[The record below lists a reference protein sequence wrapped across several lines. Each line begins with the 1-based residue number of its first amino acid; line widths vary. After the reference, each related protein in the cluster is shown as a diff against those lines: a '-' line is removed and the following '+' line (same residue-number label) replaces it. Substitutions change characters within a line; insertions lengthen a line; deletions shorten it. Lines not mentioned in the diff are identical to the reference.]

1 MATIGRGS
9 AVVQFRRGRTIKG
22 KSASLAWGAVHLAL
36 LSTGEDRAKALIDWT
51 WAASATSGRPGS
63 PCEPTS
69 VTLDSVRVAPSGDQ
83 FELSFGN
90 QRAVIVEVGGGIRT
104 YSVGGNDILDG
115 YGIEER
121 CPSGRGQGLIPWPN
135 RLRDG
140 RYRFDDRDHQL
151 PLTEPDKHNAI
162 HGLTRWANWTP
173 TDHAANRVTMRH
185 RLHPQPGYPF
195 ALDLEITYSL
205 ADDGL
210 CVHTTATNIGTRP
223 APYGTGAHPYLA
235 SSTPT
240 IDTARLRAP
249 GRIWLPTDDRGIP
262 TGAEPVT
269 DTDYDFQAPRL
280 IRTVKLDTGYT
291 DLVRDSNGIAR
302 VELLAD
308 TRTTTLWLD
317 QAYPYVM
324 LFTGDS
330 LPDPNAAGAVSAS
343 SR

>member
-1 MATIGRGS
+1 MTTTHPQPTRP
-9 AVVQFRRGRTIKG
+9 
-22 KSASLAWGAVHLAL
+22 
-36 LSTGEDRAKALIDWT
+36 
-51 WAASATSGRPGS
+51 SGRQI
-63 PCEPTS
+63 EITHA
-69 VTLDSVRVAPSGDQ
+69 D
-83 FELSFGN
+83 
-90 QRAVIVEVGGGIRT
+90 QRAWVVEVGGSLRA
-104 YSVGGNDILDG
+104 YQVGDHDVLDG
-115 YGIEER
+115 YSADER
-121 CPSGRGQGLIPWPN
+121 CTAARGHSLIPWPN

-140 RYRFDDRDHQL
+140 RYRFADRDHQL

-173 TDHAANRVTMRH
+173 ADHAANRVTMRH

-210 CVHTTATNIGTRP
+210 HVHTTATNIGTTP

-235 SSTPT
+235 PGTPT

-280 IRTVKLDTGYT
+280 IGTVKLDTGYT

-317 QAYPYVM
+317 QTYPYVM

-330 LPDPNAAGAVSAS
+330 LPDPNRRRRSLGVEPMTCAPNAFQTGHGLHTLQPDESHTACWGITTSI
-343 SR
+343 RGDG